1 MGRIRRISKHK
12 KYGSSDIRSDV
23 NRRFCP
29 SLNIKNIVATF
40 VKAPLDILSPYIPYK
55 LLEYAR
61 KGNIQMELPTVGKDM
76 EQRWYAL
83 PRLRG
88 RKQL

>member
-29 SLNIKNIVATF
+29 SLYKKPQKHPLSFASLRLLSSF
-40 VKAPLDILSPYIPYK
+40 KACPYESKLSGAHTLNSSKSHSVPLANDR
-55 LLEYAR
+55 ER
-61 KGNIQMELPTVGKDM
+61 
-76 EQRWYAL
+76 
-83 PRLRG
+83 
-88 RKQL
+88 